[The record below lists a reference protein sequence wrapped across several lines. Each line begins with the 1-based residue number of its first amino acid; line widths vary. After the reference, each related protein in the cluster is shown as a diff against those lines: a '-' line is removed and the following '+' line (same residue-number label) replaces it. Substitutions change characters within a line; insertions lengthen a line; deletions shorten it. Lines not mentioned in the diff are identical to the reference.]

1 MIGQIDKI
9 FSVEKVYQALLVF
22 ISVTIVI
29 KSDSKLKVQVR
40 VTTLLYL
47 LQKAVEGYSKAR
59 VALELA
65 LG

>member
-1 MIGQIDKI
+1 
-9 FSVEKVYQALLVF
+9 LLVF
-22 ISVTIVI
+22 ISVTIMV
-29 KSDSKLKVQVR
+29 KSDSELKIQVR
-40 VTTLLYL
+40 VTTLLNL